1 MLLPLGANL
10 FLQRW
15 KLSVPTKLLT
25 HSQWRCQFSRPR
37 HCGLDNLIGEARRCV
52 PGRGIQM
59 LYHRLSQC
67 WLLSCCGDSRFDS
80 PPSPPPRSLPLL
92 SMQVGVQH
100 RPGPLREP
108 FVGEGDGTQP
118 CGLKVSERLFL
129 RDAGEEGEPAPPL
142 PGSRL
147 GGRHKISQQIMKLS
161 LIAGENEGWGGLTR
175 GESPVQGGLCRA

>member
-67 WLLSCCGDSRFDS
+67 WLLSCCGDSRFN
-80 PPSPPPRSLPLL
+80 PPPPPLL
-92 SMQVGVQH
+92 LHPSSSSPSRLVNWRRGGGAQS
-100 RPGPLREP
+100 RPRPLRGP
-108 FVGEGDGTQP
+108 IVG
-118 CGLKVSERLFL
+118 
-129 RDAGEEGEPAPPL
+129 
-142 PGSRL
+142 
-147 GGRHKISQQIMKLS
+147 
-161 LIAGENEGWGGLTR
+161 GWGCSLLASKSQSDCSR
-175 GESPVQGGLCRA
+175 EVQRRRPNLQCHYLGVVLGAGAKLVSR